1 MAILNSKQLVAFP
14 FTGSAGISGSLS
26 LVGSLQLDITGK
38 ANGRVLT
45 SDAQGNAYW
54 QTAGAGSTFPY
65 VGPAEITGSL
75 SISGSSGLNVQGGG
89 TIKVEGVNVLDT
101 ALAYAI
107 ALG

>member
-1 MAILNSKQLVAFP
+1 MAILKSKQLIAFP

-26 LVGSLQLDITGK
+26 LAGSLQLDIAGK

-54 QTAGAGSTFPY
+54 QTVGASTAFPY
-65 VGPAEITGSL
+65 VGAAEITGSL
-75 SISGSSGLNVQGGG
+75 SISGSAGLNVQGGSV
-89 TIKVEGVNVLDT
+89 KVDGVNVLDT